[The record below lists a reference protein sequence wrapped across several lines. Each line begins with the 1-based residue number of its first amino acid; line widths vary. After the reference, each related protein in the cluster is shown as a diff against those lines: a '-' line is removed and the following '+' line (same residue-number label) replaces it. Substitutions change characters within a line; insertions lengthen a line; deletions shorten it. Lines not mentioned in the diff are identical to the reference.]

1 MAFDVQ
7 EYRAFIEL
15 LYKHPE
21 WRAELRQLVLTEEL
35 LTLPQLVQEL
45 VEAHKRGEER
55 MTRIEQ
61 SLVELVEA
69 QKRNEQ
75 SIAELVEAQKRNE
88 QSIAELV
95 EAQKRNDERFAEL
108 VEAQKRNDERFAELV
123 EAQKRNDER
132 FAELIEVQKRHE
144 ERLAAV
150 EERLTRLEQTVA
162 ELVEAQKRN
171 DERFAELI
179 EVQKRH
185 EERLAA
191 VEERLAK
198 VEERLEGV
206 EERLTR
212 LENTVAELAE
222 AQKRTEL
229 EVQRLTN
236 RMGHIVGD
244 LLEIKYRD
252 KPFSYFGRIVRRARV
267 VDLAEVEDWL
277 GERLSEEQL
286 IDLFQLDLVVRGQLR
301 QPRGE
306 RKEHPE
312 VWLAVEVSSV
322 VDGDDVQRA
331 ARRAE
336 ILRQAGLPVLAVA
349 AGGNLTPEARELAR
363 TKGVALQADGQ
374 LELLEEALANLGE

>member
-75 SIAELVEAQKRNE
+75 SIAELVEAQKRN
-88 QSIAELV
+88 
-95 EAQKRNDERFAEL
+95 DERFAEL
-108 VEAQKRNDERFAELV
+108 IEVQKRHEERLAGVEERLTRLEQTVAELV

-322 VDGDDVQRA
+322 VDGEDVQRA

>member
-108 VEAQKRNDERFAELV
+108 VEAQKRNDERF
-123 EAQKRNDER
+123 
-132 FAELIEVQKRHE
+132 
-144 ERLAAV
+144 
-150 EERLTRLEQTVA
+150 A

>member
-75 SIAELVEAQKRNE
+75 SIAELVEAQKRN
-88 QSIAELV
+88 
-95 EAQKRNDERFAEL
+95 
-108 VEAQKRNDERFAELV
+108 
-123 EAQKRNDER
+123 DER

-144 ERLAAV
+144 ERLAGV
-150 EERLTRLEQTVA
+150 EERLTRLEQTV
-162 ELVEAQKRN
+162 
-171 DERFAELI
+171 AELI

-322 VDGDDVQRA
+322 VDGEDVQRA

>member
-1 MAFDVQ
+1 MTFDVQ

-35 LTLPQLVQEL
+35 LALPQLVQEL
-45 VEAHKRGEER
+45 IEAHKRGEER

-61 SLVELVEA
+61 SL
-69 QKRNEQ
+69 
-75 SIAELVEAQKRNE
+75 AELIEAQKRNE

-108 VEAQKRNDERFAELV
+108 IEAQKRNDERFAELIEAQKRGEERMTRTEQSLAELV

-132 FAELIEVQKRHE
+132 FAELVEVQR
-144 ERLAAV
+144 
-150 EERLTRLEQTVA
+150 
-162 ELVEAQKRN
+162 
-171 DERFAELI
+171 
-179 EVQKRH
+179 RH

-206 EERLTR
+206 EERLAR

-236 RMGHIVGD
+236 RMGQIVGD

-277 GERLSEEQL
+277 SERLSEEQL
-286 IDLFQLDLVVRGQLR
+286 FDLFQLDLLVRGQIR
-301 QPRGE
+301 QPVGE

-312 VWLAVEVSSV
+312 VWLAIEVSSV
-322 VDGDDVQRA
+322 VDGEDVQRV

-349 AGGNLTPEARELAR
+349 AGNYLTPEARELAR

-374 LELLEEALANLGE
+374 LELPEKALAKLGA

>member
-61 SLVELVEA
+61 SLV
-69 QKRNEQ
+69 
-75 SIAELVEAQKRNE
+75 ELVEAQKRNE

-322 VDGDDVQRA
+322 VDGEDVQRA

>member
-75 SIAELVEAQKRNE
+75 SIAELVEAQKRN
-88 QSIAELV
+88 
-95 EAQKRNDERFAEL
+95 DERFAEL
-108 VEAQKRNDERFAELV
+108 IEVQKRHEERLAGVEERLTRLEQTVAELV

-144 ERLAAV
+144 ERLAGV

-322 VDGDDVQRA
+322 VDGEDVQRA

>member
-322 VDGDDVQRA
+322 VDGEDVQRA

>member
-1 MAFDVQ
+1 MYNRITMAFDVQ

-35 LTLPQLVQEL
+35 LALPQLVQDL

-61 SLVELVEA
+61 SLAELIEAQKRNDERFAELIEAQKRNEQSIAELVEAQKRNEQSIAELVEVQKRHEERLAAVEERLAKVEERLEGVEERLARLEQSIAELVEA

-95 EAQKRNDERFAEL
+95 EAQKRN
-108 VEAQKRNDERFAELV
+108 
-123 EAQKRNDER
+123 
-132 FAELIEVQKRHE
+132 
-144 ERLAAV
+144 
-150 EERLTRLEQTVA
+150 
-162 ELVEAQKRN
+162 
-171 DERFAELI
+171 
-179 EVQKRH
+179 
-185 EERLAA
+185 
-191 VEERLAK
+191 
-198 VEERLEGV
+198 EERLEGA
-206 EERLTR
+206 EERFSR
-212 LENTVAELAE
+212 IDQSIAELAE
-222 AQKRTEL
+222 LQKQTEIQM
-229 EVQRLTN
+229 QRLTN
-236 RMGHIVGD
+236 RMGQIVGD

-277 GERLSEEQL
+277 SERLSEEQL
-286 IDLFQLDLVVRGQLR
+286 FDLFQLDLLVRGQIR
-301 QPRGE
+301 QPVGE

-312 VWLAVEVSSV
+312 VWLAIEVSSV
-322 VDGDDVQRA
+322 VDGEDVQRV

-349 AGGNLTPEARELAR
+349 AGSNLTPEARELAR

-374 LELLEEALANLGE
+374 LELLEEALAKFGA

>member
-1 MAFDVQ
+1 MTFDVQ

-35 LTLPQLVQEL
+35 LALPQLVQEL
-45 VEAHKRGEER
+45 IEAHKRGEER

-61 SLVELVEA
+61 SL
-69 QKRNEQ
+69 
-75 SIAELVEAQKRNE
+75 AELIEAQKRNE

-108 VEAQKRNDERFAELV
+108 I

-132 FAELIEVQKRHE
+132 FAELIE
-144 ERLAAV
+144 
-150 EERLTRLEQTVA
+150 
-162 ELVEAQKRN
+162 AQKRN
-171 DERFAELI
+171 DERIAELV
-179 EVQKRH
+179 EVQRRH

-206 EERLTR
+206 EERLAR

-236 RMGHIVGD
+236 RMGQIVGD

-277 GERLSEEQL
+277 SERLSEEQL
-286 IDLFQLDLVVRGQLR
+286 FDLFQLDLLVRGQIR
-301 QPRGE
+301 QPVGE

-312 VWLAVEVSSV
+312 VWLAIEVSSV
-322 VDGDDVQRA
+322 VDGEDVQRV

-349 AGGNLTPEARELAR
+349 AGNYLTPEARELAR

-374 LELLEEALANLGE
+374 LELPEKALAKLGA

>member
-108 VEAQKRNDERFAELV
+108 VEAQKRNDERF
-123 EAQKRNDER
+123 
-132 FAELIEVQKRHE
+132 
-144 ERLAAV
+144 
-150 EERLTRLEQTVA
+150 A

-322 VDGDDVQRA
+322 VDGEDVQRA